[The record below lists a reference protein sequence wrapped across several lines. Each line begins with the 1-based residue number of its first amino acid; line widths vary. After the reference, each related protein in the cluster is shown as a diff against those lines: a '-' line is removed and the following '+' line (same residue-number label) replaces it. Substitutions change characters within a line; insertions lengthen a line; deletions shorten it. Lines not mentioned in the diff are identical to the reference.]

1 MRKFRER
8 REKREKGRGDAVK
21 GEFPLRL
28 YFIPA
33 VFLFFSSFFLLPSSF
48 SFAPFCASVNPPAQ
62 VCFHDRCF
70 TVEVMDTQEAR
81 SRGLQD
87 RTSLPSDQGML
98 FVFPTE
104 DIFNFWMKDTSIV
117 LDMIWISEG
126 HAIVDIKTDVQP
138 CTQEP
143 CPIYVPS
150 GKARYVLE
158 VNANFAQTHGLKVG
172 DPVVIK

>member
-1 MRKFRER
+1 MKIIENNLSR
-8 REKREKGRGDAVK
+8 RE
-21 GEFPLRL
+21 
-28 YFIPA
+28 
-33 VFLFFSSFFLLPSSF
+33 FFSTCLSVFCLLLTTYCVLFSSAT
-48 SFAPFCASVNPPAQ
+48 SANPTAQ

-126 HAIVDIKTDVQP
+126 HAVVDIKTDVQP

>member
-1 MRKFRER
+1 
-8 REKREKGRGDAVK
+8 
-21 GEFPLRL
+21 
-28 YFIPA
+28 
-33 VFLFFSSFFLLPSSF
+33 
-48 SFAPFCASVNPPAQ
+48 
-62 VCFHDRCF
+62 
-70 TVEVMDTQEAR
+70 MDTQEAR

-104 DIFNFWMKDTSIV
+104 DIFNFWMKDTFIA
-117 LDMIWISEG
+117 LDMIWISEA

-150 GKARYVLE
+150 GKAKYVLE